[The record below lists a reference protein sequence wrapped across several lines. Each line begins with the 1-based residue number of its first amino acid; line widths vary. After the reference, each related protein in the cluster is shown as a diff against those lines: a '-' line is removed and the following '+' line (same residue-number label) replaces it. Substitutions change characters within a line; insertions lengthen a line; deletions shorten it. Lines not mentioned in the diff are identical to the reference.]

1 MKGFQPTGRGQV
13 RAEWI
18 DRNAHMTMARYLDV
32 FDAACEV
39 LLEQSGLARQ
49 DGDSSFVAGRVRL
62 AHRRELLEGD
72 PYEVVSGFV
81 SVGMGSVTFAHRLL
95 SGGTIRATCEIYSR
109 PFSIGRRAS
118 IELTEAEMRG
128 AREFVVPGLRDPF
141 ASP

>member
-1 MKGFQPTGRGQV
+1 MKGFQPTGQGRV
-13 RAEWI
+13 RSDWI

-39 LLEQSGLARQ
+39 LLERSGLARE

-72 PYEVVSGFV
+72 PFEVISGFI
-81 SVGMGSVTFAHRLL
+81 SVGTGSVTFAHRLL
-95 SGGTIRATCEIYSR
+95 SGGTIRATCEIYST
-109 PFSIGRRAS
+109 PFSIERRAS
-118 IELTEAEMRG
+118 IALIDAEVDG

-141 ASP
+141 ASS